1 MPTPPNRIEQT
12 LTLAM
17 LVVLIGGCFLVLRPF
32 LTAVLWAV
40 VLAVTTWPLFA
51 RIQSW
56 LAGRAW
62 AAAGVMTLLIAAV
75 VLAPFVIVGVTLADN
90 FDRIAEFA
98 KRLVDEGP
106 PDPPAW
112 VAGVPLVGASLQA
125 YWGDLAH
132 DTPRLISELRRF
144 MDPAKAALVSGGANV
159 AQGLLQ
165 LTLSVLIV
173 YFFFRDG
180 DAATRRLRAAVD
192 RIAPN
197 RGARLLDVAAGAT
210 RGVVYGILGT
220 ALAQGVLNAVGLW
233 IVGIGA
239 APLLGLVTFLL
250 SPVPIGPPLI
260 WIPAGAW
267 LLSQGHTGSGI
278 FILLWGA
285 LVVSSIDN
293 VLKPLIIS
301 RGSNLPFILVMLGI
315 LGGVVAFG
323 FIGVFLGPVLLALGL
338 ALVKEWVVLA
348 DDTAS
353 PPPDETVTR
362 DRGNRGDRSPG

>member
-1 MPTPPNRIEQT
+1 MPTPPTRIEQT
-12 LTLAM
+12 LTLA
-17 LVVLIGGCFLVLRPF
+17 LLAVLIGGCFLVLRPF
-32 LTAVLWAV
+32 LTAVLWAL
-40 VLAVTTWPLFA
+40 VLAATTWPLHA
-51 RIQSW
+51 RIQDW
-56 LAGRAW
+56 LGGRAW
-62 AAAGVMTLLIAAV
+62 AAAAVMTLLIAAV
-75 VLAPFVIVGVTLADN
+75 VLMPFVIVGMTLADN
-90 FDRIAEFA
+90 FDRMAEFA
-98 KRLVDEGP
+98 KRFVDEGP

-112 VAGVPLVGASLQA
+112 VAGLPFVGDRLQA
-125 YWGDLAH
+125 YWADLAH
-132 DTPRLISELRRF
+132 DTPRLMTELRKLV
-144 MDPAKAALVSGGANV
+144 DPAKDALVSGGASV

-180 DAATRRLRAAVD
+180 EAATRRLRAAVD
-192 RIAPN
+192 RIAPD
-197 RGARLLDVAAGAT
+197 RGPRLLDVAAGTT

-220 ALAQGVLNAVGLW
+220 ALAQGVLNALGLW
-233 IVGIGA
+233 VVGIGA
-239 APLLGLVTFLL
+239 APLLGLVTFFL

-293 VLKPLIIS
+293 FLKPLIIS

-338 ALVKEWVVLA
+338 ALLKEWAVLA
-348 DDTAS
+348 DDAAAVVAEQ
-353 PPPDETVTR
+353 PRR
-362 DRGNRGDRSPG
+362 DP

>member
-1 MPTPPNRIEQT
+1 
-12 LTLAM
+12 
-17 LVVLIGGCFLVLRPF
+17 
-32 LTAVLWAV
+32 
-40 VLAVTTWPLFA
+40 
-51 RIQSW
+51 
-56 LAGRAW
+56 
-62 AAAGVMTLLIAAV
+62 MTLLIAGV
-75 VLAPFVIVGVTLADN
+75 VLIPFVIVGVTLADN
-90 FDRIAEFA
+90 FDRMAEFA
-98 KRLVDEGP
+98 KRVIDQGP

-112 VAGVPLVGASLQA
+112 VAGLPLVGDGLQA
-125 YWGDLAH
+125 YWIDLAH
-132 DTPRLISELRRF
+132 DTPRMMTELRKLV
-144 MDPAKAALVSGGANV
+144 DPAKAALLSGGASV

-180 DAATRRLRAAVD
+180 EAATLRLRAAVA

-197 RGARLLDVAAGAT
+197 RGPRLLDVASGTT

-220 ALAQGVLNAVGLW
+220 ALAQGVLNAIGLW

-239 APLLGLVTFLL
+239 APLLGLATFLL

-267 LLSQGHTGSGI
+267 LLSHGHTGSGI

-301 RGSNLPFILVMLGI
+301 RGSNLPFILVLLGI

-338 ALVKEWVVLA
+338 ALLKEWAVLTDGA
-348 DDTAS
+348 AGAG
-353 PPPDETVTR
+353 PRPAHDEVRTGR
-362 DRGNRGDRSPG
+362 EA